1 MFFCY
6 VYSPKV
12 GELRFLRIFFRAVF
26 WGLLDELVDDDLC
39 CYNYDM
45 LDNKFHRASH
55 SFQII
60 RWFMFFCYIYSPKSV
75 ELRFLRNFFQ
85 TVYLCHLRSFLM
97 IRLAVFAVMAA
108 STSLVI
114 GIIAF
119 TALSDLTS
127 AYGLLLYIQSEKRE
141 IKIFAEFF
149 SDCIFVSLKEL
160 FDDASCCFGC
170 DGCEYKPCD
179 RYHSFHRP
187 FSY

>member
-1 MFFCY
+1 MTLVYVLLLYIQPEGGKIKFFAD
-6 VYSPKV
+6 
-12 GELRFLRIFFRAVF
+12 IFS
-26 WGLLDELVDDDLC
+26 GCISESLDELVDDDLC
-39 CYNYDM
+39 CDNYDM

-119 TALSDLTS
+119 TVLYVFGFGLWLSVIYTVRK
-127 AYGLLLYIQSEKRE
+127 AWN
-141 IKIFAEFF
+141 
-149 SDCIFVSLKEL
+149 
-160 FDDASCCFGC
+160 
-170 DGCEYKPCD
+170 
-179 RYHSFHRP
+179 
-187 FSY
+187 